1 MLRGRSRWLAAL
13 AVALALVGAAATPG
27 SARAAKPNILLIVTD
42 DQRAGM
48 NVMPTTR
55 HLFFDRGLDFPRGYV
70 TTPDCCPSRASIF
83 TGLFAHNHGI
93 TSNSSKNLP
102 QSATLQRYL
111 QDAGYKT
118 AILGKYLNSWDLE
131 DAPPYFDRWAL
142 VQPDSYVN
150 PEFNIDGTV
159 GPVPGYSTSI
169 IGAQTVKLLRAFD
182 HQDSQPWFLYVAP
195 VAPHRPAIAA
205 PRYAS
210 APLPRW
216 RSNPAVLEA
225 DRSDKP
231 PWIRNRTVHLSGMQ
245 RERAKMLRTLMSVD
259 DMVGKVFRVLGNLH
273 ERRDT
278 LAIFLSDNG
287 YAWGEH
293 GTRGKWRAY
302 TESIHVPMAM
312 RWPGHIEPG
321 SVHKGIAT
329 NVDLAP
335 TIMDAAG
342 LAAGSPMDGVSLLR
356 PGSRNRLFTEFWGN
370 LARGRPDWA
379 QVQTRRA
386 TYIEYYNDARTRTI
400 FREFYRLD
408 RDPWELRN
416 LLHDRDSSTKPDLTR
431 WKALLRRYA
440 DCAGSTCPG
449 AG

>member
-1 MLRGRSRWLAAL
+1 
-13 AVALALVGAAATPG
+13 
-27 SARAAKPNILLIVTD
+27 
-42 DQRAGM
+42 
-48 NVMPTTR
+48 
-55 HLFFDRGLDFPRGYV
+55 
-70 TTPDCCPSRASIF
+70 
-83 TGLFAHNHGI
+83 
-93 TSNSSKNLP
+93 
-102 QSATLQRYL
+102 
-111 QDAGYKT
+111 
-118 AILGKYLNSWDLE
+118 
-131 DAPPYFDRWAL
+131 
-142 VQPDSYVN
+142 
-150 PEFNIDGTV
+150 
-159 GPVPGYSTSI
+159 
-169 IGAQTVKLLRAFD
+169 
-182 HQDSQPWFLYVAP
+182 
-195 VAPHRPAIAA
+195 
-205 PRYAS
+205 
-210 APLPRW
+210 
-216 RSNPAVLEA
+216 
-225 DRSDKP
+225 
-231 PWIRNRTVHLSGMQ
+231 MQ